1 MSLTVAAATMRI
13 RRQLK
18 DAEVKSDAAL
28 LAKLELMSSMVLA
41 RQAVEVEAGAI
52 GQKAIVR
59 LARSMQFE
67 IDATS
72 DLYRAHEDL
81 RRDCRDAGFIPDE
94 EKPRT
99 LHDEDVTRVA

>member
-1 MSLTVAAATMRI
+1 MSLTIAAATVRL
-13 RRQLK
+13 RRHLK
-18 DAEVKSDAAL
+18 AAEMKSDEAL

-41 RQAVEVEAGAI
+41 RQSVETGAGAI

-59 LARSMQFE
+59 LARSMQAE

-94 EKPRT
+94 EKPKT
-99 LHDEDVTRVA
+99 LHDEDVARVA